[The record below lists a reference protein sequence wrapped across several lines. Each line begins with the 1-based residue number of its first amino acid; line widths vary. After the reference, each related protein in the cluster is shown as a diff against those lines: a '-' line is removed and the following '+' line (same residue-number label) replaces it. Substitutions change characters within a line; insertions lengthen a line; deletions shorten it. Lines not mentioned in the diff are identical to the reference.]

1 MMPEVYLRFFF
12 KDQSAEVF
20 YSDQLGDVHKIP
32 QVKMSCE

>member
-12 KDQSAEVF
+12 KEKSAEVF

-32 QVKMSCE
+32 QVKTS